1 MDKVVLSSFLC
12 FFVRCLLF
20 SVEVYVH
27 SLSSSKREPDRL
39 KDVLQRRTKG
49 KQKGGKRKR
58 KTRVDEHEKDPSIEA
73 QICIF

>member
-12 FFVRCLLF
+12 FVRCLLF

-49 KQKGGKRKR
+49 KQKGGK
-58 KTRVDEHEKDPSIEA
+58 EKDKG
-73 QICIF
+73 